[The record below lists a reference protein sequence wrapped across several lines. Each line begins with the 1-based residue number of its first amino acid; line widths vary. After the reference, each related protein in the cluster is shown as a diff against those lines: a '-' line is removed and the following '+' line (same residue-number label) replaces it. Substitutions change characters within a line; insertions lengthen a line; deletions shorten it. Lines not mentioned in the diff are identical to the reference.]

1 MERRKLVRLMAGTAA
16 IALMPGLAGCVVERT
31 VYRPAPAPRPV
42 YRPPEYYNY
51 YYYPNVAVYYHIQTG
66 FYWYFT
72 DGYWRRSRRLPRHI
86 RLRGPRHM
94 FTIRDDNPY
103 QRHRDHR
110 RSYGGPHRGYGP
122 DDRWR
127 YDRNDRN
134 RGRDDDDQGN
144 GRDRRRGDDND
155 QGNRRDRRQGDD
167 RNNNRGNG
175 QNDNRRRSDDDHNNS
190 LNR

>member
-31 VYRPAPAPRPV
+31 VYQPAPVPRPV

-86 RLRGPRHM
+86 HLRGPRHT
-94 FTIRDDNPY
+94 FVIRDENPY

-110 RSYGGPHRGYGP
+110 RRYGGPHRGRGP
-122 DDRWR
+122 DDSWR

-134 RGRDDDDQGN
+134 RGHDDGRGN
-144 GRDRRRGDDND
+144 GRDRRRGDDD
-155 QGNRRDRRQGDD
+155 DRGNGRDRRQGDGRD
-167 RNNNRGNG
+167 NNRGNG
-175 QNDNRRRSDDDHNNS
+175 QNDNRRRGDDDHNN
-190 LNR
+190 NP